1 MPDNQ
6 QQPVTRAD
14 LDEALGQFKNE
25 LRDELVEKM
34 REIETNLLGAFHS
47 YARGVAAQ
55 I

>member
-14 LDEALGQFKNE
+14 LDEALSNLQDNI
-25 LRDELVEKM
+25 VQKM
-34 REIETNLLGAFHS
+34 REIETNLLGAFHA

>member
-14 LDEALGQFKNE
+14 LDEALSNLQDNI
-25 LRDELVEKM
+25 VEKM

>member
-14 LDEALGQFKNE
+14 LDEALSNLQDNI
-25 LRDELVEKM
+25 VQKM